1 MFPAT
6 TEAVMRR
13 IWISSVAIGACFTAQ
28 ICGATQSAGTQS
40 VPAVEESDE
49 VIVRGTP
56 LWELRE
62 NVIKAEDRFYS
73 RYNELNNVDD
83 FDVECRWDAPTGS
96 HVMRRGCLSRLA
108 VRVNQEYARSFLTFL
123 SDAGPAPDM
132 DPHIGLLDRYG
143 EFKDNVQY
151 LLKMNPDLRRMV
163 QERAIAV
170 KRYNDE
176 RRKYFKGRLV
186 VYK

>member
-1 MFPAT
+1 M
-6 TEAVMRR
+6 TEEGMRR
-13 IWISSVAIGACFTAQ
+13 VWILSVAIGAGLVAQ
-28 ICGATQSAGTQS
+28 IGGATQASVS
-40 VPAVEESDE
+40 VPVPAAEESDE

-62 NVIKAEDRFYS
+62 NVIKAEDRFYA
-73 RYNELNNVDD
+73 RYNELNKVDD
-83 FDVECRWDAPTGS
+83 FDVECRWSAPTGS
-96 HVMRRGCLSRLA
+96 HVMRRSCLTRLA
-108 VRVNQEYARSFLTFL
+108 VRVNQEYATNFVSFLADT
-123 SDAGPAPDM
+123 GPAPDL

-151 LLKMNPDLRRMV
+151 LLKVNPDLRRLV
-163 QERAIAV
+163 QERAATV